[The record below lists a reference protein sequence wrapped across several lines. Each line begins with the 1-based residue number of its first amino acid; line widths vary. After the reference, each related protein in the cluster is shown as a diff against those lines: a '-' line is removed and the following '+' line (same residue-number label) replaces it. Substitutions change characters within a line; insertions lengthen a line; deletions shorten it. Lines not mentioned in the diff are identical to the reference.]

1 MVNLIASNIEKIRQ
15 LLAANRIEE
24 AYIFGSAAN
33 GNFTEKSDVDFLV
46 RFSAD
51 LTPLEKGELWWNL
64 HDELRNFLK
73 REIDIVTMNSLKNPY
88 FIKEINDTKVL
99 IYG

>member
-24 AYIFGSAAN
+24 AFVFGSAAK
-33 GNFTEKSDVDFLV
+33 GNFNEKSNVDFLV

-51 LTPLEKGELWWNL
+51 LTPLEKSEFWWNL
-64 HDELRNFLK
+64 HDELRRFLN
-73 REIDIVTMNSLKNPY
+73 REIDIVTINSLKNPY
-88 FIKEINDTKVL
+88 LIKEINDTRVL

>member
-1 MVNLIASNIEKIRQ
+1 MVNLISSNIEKIRQ
-15 LLAANRIEE
+15 LLFSSKVEE
-24 AYIFGSAAN
+24 AYVFGSAAKGTFN
-33 GNFTEKSDVDFLV
+33 ETSDVDFLV
-46 RFSAD
+46 RFSND
-51 LTPLEKGELWWNL
+51 LTPLEKGEMWWNL

-73 REIDIVTMNSLKNPY
+73 REVDIVTINSLKNPY